1 MRPSMTLLSDDH
13 FLQLQKILK
22 STRKNLQLIYPC
34 ADQFT
39 NCIIYIQSSKNR
51 LVPTWPCCHIIDEK
65 LLVEQVIVLTL
76 SLAHQ
81 GVENHKKSCK
91 SKGIFDTFKRDHDSI
106 KQFNKI
112 YYDNGYVLTMVF
124 LHGKHF
130 CHFL

>member
-1 MRPSMTLLSDDH
+1 M
-13 FLQLQKILK
+13 
-22 STRKNLQLIYPC
+22 
-34 ADQFT
+34 
-39 NCIIYIQSSKNR
+39 
-51 LVPTWPCCHIIDEK
+51 VPTWPCCHIIDEK

-112 YYDNGYVLTMVF
+112 YDNGYRVDYGLLAWEALLSFFVTAFKKYANINVLFGPQEIDLLGGPTIF
-124 LHGKHF
+124 LEKMAQQK
-130 CHFL
+130 